1 MRRSAAWSMP
11 RWCRTRPSR
20 ICSSGRLTWSA
31 TSPPSLP
38 WTPVMS
44 SPPEPWA
51 GSATPE
57 PRLATCRTARRWW
70 QGSKASA
77 RRSTWLDVQLA
88 VTAGDDRSR
97 SHGPIEASRLDDRGP
112 PVFPGQAGA
121 GQRRRAVRAERAA
134 RLDGPARLVPRRPQC
149 PRRRP
154 PRALGCDRDRLR
166 SFVEVEQDAL
176 IAAFEKL
183 DVERWAT
190 EVVTA
195 QGRHVSA
202 ASLPW
207 LRTREV
213 WVHAADLHGAA
224 DFPDFPPPLLDEL
237 IADVLRFRRDARE
250 EALQVRPTDRIGRA
264 HV

>member
-1 MRRSAAWSMP
+1 MTGGHRFFMAALAQVSDDQLSA
-11 RWCRTRPSR
+11 PSALPGWTGR
-20 ICSSGRLTWSA
+20 HVLSHVGHNARAVGRLAHWAA
-31 TSPPSLP
+31 TGEP
-38 WTPVMS
+38 TPMYS
-44 SPPEPWA
+44 GP
-51 GSATPE
+51 
-57 PRLATCRTARRWW
+57 
-70 QGSKASA
+70 SA
-77 RRSTWLDVQLA
+77 RA
-88 VTAGDDRSR
+88 
-97 SHGPIEASRLDDRGP
+97 
-112 PVFPGQAGA
+112 
-121 GQRRRAVRAERAA
+121 AEI
-134 RLDGPARLVPRRPQC
+134 
-149 PRRRP
+149 
-154 PRALGCDRDRLR
+154 ALGARWDPDRLR

-250 EALQVRPTDRIGRA
+250 EALQVRPTDRDITLPFDGQAPAVWIEGGSADVARWLTGRGA
-264 HV
+264 ANIRASDQSPLPTLGP